1 MSINVFS
8 VLGALCSRE
17 ISSVPIRCFFFRRVW
32 VLKTVVG
39 EVAGSDLRD
48 CGIQMGY
55 SISFFF
61 DLGVMQSRREK
72 GNAGTK
78 NKK

>member
-1 MSINVFS
+1 MCSAFWEHY
-8 VLGALCSRE
+8 VLVKSLLSRCD
-17 ISSVPIRCFFFRRVW
+17 VCFFFRRVW

-39 EVAGSDLRD
+39 ERWRGEIVEFRWATVSR
-48 CGIQMGY
+48 
-55 SISFFF
+55 FFF
-61 DLGVMQSRREK
+61 DLGVMQLRREK